1 MERFVTDTA
10 IAKWIESVER
20 DLLKDLT
27 PHTTQY
33 GHLLKK
39 VMPEIS

>member
-27 PHTTQY
+27 LAVGP
-33 GHLLKK
+33 KF
-39 VMPEIS
+39 SNS